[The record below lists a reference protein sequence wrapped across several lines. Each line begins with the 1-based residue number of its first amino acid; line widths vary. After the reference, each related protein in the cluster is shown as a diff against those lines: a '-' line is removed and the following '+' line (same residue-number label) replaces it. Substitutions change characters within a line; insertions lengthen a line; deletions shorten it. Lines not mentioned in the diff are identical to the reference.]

1 MPKGYFDEGWKT
13 FEAWTV
19 QEILKYRE
27 RFIRVC
33 YKAILPKEIYD
44 LAKDNK
50 DMGRCSQWAKDNG
63 WAFQQKGQSL
73 LLLKEGKVLGEFRP
87 LLEGGQLDPHLEFY
101 AQIAGERL
109 ELVLPDESSER
120 GILDLLTQPQKN

>member
-1 MPKGYFDEGWKT
+1 MATSDFQRGWKVFEGWT
-13 FEAWTV
+13 IE
-19 QEILKYRE
+19 EIMKYRE

-50 DMGRCSQWAKDNG
+50 DMSRCIQWARDNG

-87 LLEGGQLDPHLEFY
+87 LLEGGQTDPHLEFY
-101 AQIAGERL
+101 AMIAGERI
-109 ELVLPDESSER
+109 ELVLPDESNPE
-120 GILDLLTQPQKN
+120 GILDLITKN